1 MTDAYFVHD
10 GNYRA
15 MKEERDKCN
24 GQKKA
29 IQEFNSYQEQKL
41 AEVEDEEILSTFSSA
56 PPTTKSILVQK
67 QQEGFD

>member
-1 MTDAYFVHD
+1 MTGAYFVHD
-10 GNYRA
+10 DNYRA

-56 PPTTKSILVQK
+56 PPTTKIILVQK
-67 QQEGFD
+67 QQEDSD